1 MISIARTDIAPLKT
15 VRGGRPFS
23 RMMEG
28 LVAAFS
34 RREPEPKPPAPLP
47 SGPAAQAM
55 IDADYERMAAF
66 GSWESLRDDLR
77 ARATDRPR
85 RSA

>member
-1 MISIARTDIAPLKT
+1 MMSIARTDIAPLKSI
-15 VRGGRPFS
+15 RGGRPFS

-28 LVAAFS
+28 LVAALS
-34 RREPEPKPPAPLP
+34 RRDPEPKPPAPLP

-55 IDADYERMAAF
+55 IDADFERMASF

-77 ARATDRPR
+77 ARSGDRPR